1 MSTESS
7 FNLEKM
13 EVVLQDHLAQY
24 YLNTGEDRLFM
35 NELVGKK
42 LTLSYQKEIHCTAC
56 GKKTSKSYGGGYCYP
71 CTIKLPE
78 CDMCILKPELC
89 HFDKGTCRDSQ
100 WGNEHCNKPH
110 YVYLA
115 NSSGLKVGI
124 TRETQIPTRFI
135 DQGAV
140 AALPI
145 LKVHSRHQSGVIEKL
160 IASEYKDKTDWRK
173 MLKGDIVEIDLEE
186 ERDKLFDLFGAELD
200 QYESDWG
207 ISILDK
213 ESPITINYPVNQYPE
228 KVSSL
233 SFEKLDSIEGVLNGI
248 KGQYLIFDKGV
259 INLRSFTG
267 YKIKVTK

>member
-1 MSTESS
+1 MSKDSS

-13 EVVLQDHLAQY
+13 VVSLHDQKAQY
-24 YLNTGEDRLFM
+24 YLNIGKDRLYM
-35 NELVGKK
+35 NDYVGKTFK
-42 LTLSYQKEIHCTAC
+42 LSYQKEINCTHC
-56 GKKTSKSYGGGYCYP
+56 GKKTNKSYGGGYCYP

-89 HFDKGTCRDSQ
+89 HFAKGTCRDSQ
-100 WGNEHCNKPH
+100 WGNDHCNKPH

-135 DQGAV
+135 DQGAIQ
-140 AALPI
+140 ALPI
-145 LKVHSRHQSGVIEKL
+145 LKVHSRHQSGIIEKL

-173 MLKGDIVEIDLEE
+173 MLKGEIVDIDLEE
-186 ERDKLFDLFGAELD
+186 ERDKLFDLFGVELD

-213 ESPITINYPVNQYPE
+213 ETPLSIQYPVLSYPE

-233 SFEKLDSIEGVLNGI
+233 SFEKLDEIEGTLNGI
-248 KGQYLIFDKGV
+248 KGQYLLFDKGV

-267 YKIKVTK
+267 YKLKVL